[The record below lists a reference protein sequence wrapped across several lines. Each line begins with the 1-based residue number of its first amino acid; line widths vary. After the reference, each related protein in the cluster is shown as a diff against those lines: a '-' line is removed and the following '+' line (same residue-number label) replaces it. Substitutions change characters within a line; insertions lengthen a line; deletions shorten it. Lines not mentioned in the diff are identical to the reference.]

1 MSDTGGLAAEAP
13 SYSWNLRGR
22 TVDLRTRTA
31 IMGILNVTPDSFSDG
46 GRFRTAAEA
55 VEAALQMHEDG
66 ADIIDVGG
74 ESTRPGRPQTVSA
87 EEEAGRVL
95 PVVEGLLRDAPG
107 LLVSV
112 DTYKGEVARQAL
124 DAGAHLIN
132 DVYALRNSPEI
143 ATYCASAGAGL
154 LLMHMQGTPET
165 MQQSPRYRDVLVE
178 VGSFLR
184 DQMRT
189 AVSAGVPEECIAVDP
204 GIGFGK
210 TLEHNLDLLAG
221 LEYLRLLQRPICIG
235 ASRKGFLGRIC
246 GDLPVSERV
255 ESTIAAH
262 CAAVLHGASIVRVH
276 DVKQARL
283 SLQVIDAIRARQ

>member
-1 MSDTGGLAAEAP
+1 MTEAGGLAAEAP
-13 SYSWNLRGR
+13 SYLWKLRDR
-22 TVDLRTRTA
+22 TLDFRARTA
-31 IMGILNVTPDSFSDG
+31 VMGILNVTPDSFSDG
-46 GRFRTAAEA
+46 GRFRGPTEA
-55 VEAALQMHEDG
+55 VEAALQMHADG

-87 EEEAGRVL
+87 EEEVERVL
-95 PVVEGLLRDAPG
+95 PVIEKLVRDAPG
-107 LLVSV
+107 MIISV

-124 DAGAHLIN
+124 EAGAHLIN

-165 MQQSPRYRDVLVE
+165 MQQSPEYRDVLVE

-184 DQMRT
+184 DQLRT
-189 AVSAGVPEECIAVDP
+189 AVSAGIPEECIAVDP

-210 TLEHNLDLLAG
+210 TLEHNLDILAG
-221 LEYLRLLQRPICIG
+221 LEYLRLLQRPICVG
-235 ASRKGFLGRIC
+235 ASRKGFLAKIC
-246 GDLPVSERV
+246 GNLPVTERV
-255 ESTIAAH
+255 EATIAAH

-276 DVKQARL
+276 DVKQARS
-283 SLQVIDAIRARQ
+283 SLDVIDAIRGRQ